1 MSDVI
6 LPGRIDTATPLP
18 VQAMRRRALSWSVAA
33 LSLLLIATTW
43 IYAPSLNYGL
53 MWDDPHWFGR
63 VAGKSIV
70 ELVQATPDY
79 HFYRPAGLLYVRLFM
94 SHTGLL
100 DPVLLHL
107 LQIGWH
113 ALNVALAYSLSRA
126 LGVGR
131 TMAFVVAVL
140 VALHPFSQQAVA
152 WAAPLQV
159 VTAAMLGGAWLFY
172 LEARRQRGRWQPAA
186 AVSVVLFVAALFVQE
201 SGVTLSFVPI
211 LFELLRWSR
220 GRRPR
225 PGSNGWLALVY
236 PTCGA
241 GFGLLWLLMPRQAGY
256 TALALEPQVTLYMLQ
271 GMLFPL
277 LGRPWGY
284 GAADVLAG
292 GIAWL
297 GLLVALALL
306 LGLAWRA
313 GNGQAALFG
322 LAWAALG
329 LALPVIGLHYS
340 YAAVAPRLFYFAAPG
355 TALIWA
361 AVLVPARRPE
371 LPRKVW
377 RLVGG
382 LLLAGI
388 MVQSVFI
395 VQSFNRAY
403 AHGAAHLDELVQ
415 AATPAETEFIFVNF
429 PDRYTPQRPPF
440 PLGYWG
446 VTLAPVVADLAA
458 FPAILTGASVRTHSF
473 AMPWLDEEVRAGGPY
488 QVDMRGEI
496 ISPDDL
502 YRLARHSTFVYRTV
516 YQPDGAF
523 SLVRAGAIEA
533 PGGLEDR
540 CPLALFDD
548 RLCLRTAVAESHGD
562 ELRLHLIW
570 SLSAPA
576 VPHEAIFVHL
586 GRPGEEPIAQ
596 ADGDPW
602 LGMLPLYVWQLGD
615 WVHEWRSIA
624 LPRKVGGDEYLVR
637 IGFYNWVSQERY
649 KAVRPNGE
657 RWPSDAAVVGRLQ
670 NGVLGQE

>member
-1 MSDVI
+1 M
-6 LPGRIDTATPLP
+6 
-18 VQAMRRRALSWSVAA
+18 MRRALSWPVVAV
-33 LSLLLIATTW
+33 SLLLFVTTW
-43 IYAPSLNYGL
+43 IYMPSLNYGL
-53 MWDDPHWFGR
+53 MWDDPHWFNR
-63 VAGKSIV
+63 VAGQSAG
-70 ELVQATPDY
+70 ELVRATPDF
-79 HFYRPAGLLYVRLFM
+79 HFYRPGVMLYNRLFI
-94 SHTGLL
+94 HNGTRL
-100 DPVLLHL
+100 DPVLLHAA
-107 LQIGWH
+107 QIGWH
-113 ALNVALAYSLSRA
+113 ALNVALAFALGRA
-126 LGVGR
+126 LGVAR
-131 TMAFVVAVL
+131 TTAVAVAAL
-140 VALHPFSQQAVA
+140 VALHPFSHQAVA
-152 WAAPLQV
+152 WAAPQQ
-159 VTAAMLGGAWLFY
+159 AMNGALLGGAWLFY
-172 LEARRQRGRWQPAA
+172 LEARRKGSRWRLAA
-186 AVSVVLFVAALFVQE
+186 TASLGLFTTALFVQE
-201 SGVTLSFVPI
+201 SSVPLSFLPL
-211 LFELLRWSR
+211 LFEWLRRSR
-220 GRRPR
+220 WRQARPA
-225 PGSNGWLALVY
+225 SNGWLALVY
-236 PTCGA
+236 PLLA
-241 GFGLLWLLMPRQAGY
+241 ASFGTLWLLMPRYAGY
-256 TALALEPQVTLYMLQ
+256 TALALEPEVMLYLLQ
-271 GMLFPL
+271 GVIYPL
-277 LGRPWGY
+277 LARPWGY
-284 GAADVLAG
+284 AEAEVLAAG
-292 GIAWL
+292 AVGLWWL
-297 GLLVALALL
+297 ATVILL
-306 LGLAWRA
+306 LSLAWRL
-313 GNGQAALFG
+313 GHGRVALFG
-322 LAWAALG
+322 LGWAALG
-329 LALPVIGLHYS
+329 LTLPVVGLHYG
-340 YAAVAPRLFYFAAPG
+340 YVNLAPRLFYYAVPG
-355 TALIWA
+355 VAIVWA
-361 AVLVPARRPE
+361 SVLVPGTG
-371 LPRKVW
+371 PRSPGKMW

-382 LLLAGI
+382 LLLVVIVA
-388 MVQSVFI
+388 QSTLI
-395 VQSFNRAY
+395 VQSFNRTY
-403 AHGAAHLDELVQ
+403 AHGTVHLDQMVQ
-415 AATPAETEFIFVNF
+415 AATPEVTELIFVNF
-429 PDRYTPQRPPF
+429 PDRYALQRPPF

-446 VTLAPVVADLAA
+446 VTLAPVVTDLGA

-502 YRLARHSTFVYRTV
+502 YRLAGHSTFVYRTV

-548 RLCLRTAVAESHGD
+548 RLCLRTAVAESHGH